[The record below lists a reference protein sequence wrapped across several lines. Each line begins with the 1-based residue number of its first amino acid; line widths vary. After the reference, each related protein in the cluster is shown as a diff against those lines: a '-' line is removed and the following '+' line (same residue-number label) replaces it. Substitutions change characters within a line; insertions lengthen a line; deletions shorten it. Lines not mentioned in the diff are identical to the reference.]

1 MSNSIY
7 LAIPGVRVEVYDDKK
22 RAEELEP
29 LAYRLFAK
37 ALEAK
42 K

>member
-7 LAIPGVRVEVYDDKK
+7 IAVSGVKVEVYDDKR

-29 LAYRLFAK
+29 LVYRLFAK
-37 ALEAK
+37 ALEGK
-42 K
+42 T